1 MDSRTLATLTVIMVV
16 AVLAPFLAELLK
28 RFRVSAVVIE
38 ILAGIVVGPQLLG
51 LAQLDPTIRS
61 IASLGLAFLMFLA
74 GYEVDFAR
82 IKGTPLKLATKGW
95 LLSLVLGLG
104 IGFLLQEEGKA
115 VSGLIIGL
123 ILTTTALGTMLPMWR
138 DAGLLGGR
146 LGTHLLAVGTLGEFG
161 PIVTIAVLLG
171 GHQPSQSSLLLV
183 LFVVVAVGAAKL
195 AAQPKTPRL
204 VRFLQTNLNTSA
216 QLPVRL
222 SVVLIVVLLWIA
234 NSLGLDVLLGAF
246 TAGIVVRLGIKGP
259 DEETIRIKL
268 EAIGFGFFIP
278 IFFVVSGMQFDLDGL
293 VSTPR
298 SLLILPATLGL
309 FLLVRGLPVFLFY
322 RDELE
327 PDQRW
332 PFALFSA
339 AALPLVVAISQIG
352 TSTGRLAPSSA
363 AALVGA
369 GILSVMIYPL
379 IAFSLLGRRS
389 PEPGPPETGNQET
402 TSEGDRLN
410 GGCRQRRPHDPR
422 LVEQLG
428 GDDRGLGLEVV
439 EVVLGLLADPA
450 ADDEQ
455 VG

>member
-1 MDSRTLATLTVIMVV
+1 VDSGTLGTLTVILAV

-51 LAQLDPTIRS
+51 LGQLDPTIQS
-61 IASLGLAFLMFLA
+61 ISSLGLAFLMFLA

-95 LLSLVLGLG
+95 LFSLVLGLA

-138 DAGLLGGR
+138 DAGLLRGR
-146 LGTHLLAVGTLGEFG
+146 FGTHLLAVGTLGEFG
-161 PIVTIAVLLG
+161 PIVAIALLLS
-171 GHQPSQSSLLLV
+171 GHRPRQASLLLV
-183 LFVVVAVGAAKL
+183 LFVIVAVGTAMV
-195 AAQPKTPRL
+195 AAQPKRPRL
-204 VRFLQTNLNTSA
+204 VRILQANLNTSA
-216 QLPVRL
+216 QLPVRV
-222 SVVLIVVLLWIA
+222 SVLLIVVLLWIA

-259 DEETIRIKL
+259 DENVIRIKL

-293 VSTPR
+293 VSTTR
-298 SLLILPATLGL
+298 SLVILPAALGL
-309 FLLVRGLPVFLFY
+309 FLLIRGLPVFLFY

-327 PDQRW
+327 PDERW

-339 AALPLVVAISQIG
+339 AGLPLIVAISQIG
-352 TSTGRLAPSSA
+352 VVTGRLAPPSA

-369 GILSVMIYPL
+369 GILSVTIYPL
-379 IAFSLLGRRS
+379 IAFSLLQRQSPKAAEPAEPSDGREK
-389 PEPGPPETGNQET
+389 PAGQET
-402 TSEGDRLN
+402 TSDGT
-410 GGCRQRRPHDPR
+410 
-422 LVEQLG
+422 
-428 GDDRGLGLEVV
+428 
-439 EVVLGLLADPA
+439 A
-450 ADDEQ
+450 
-455 VG
+455 